1 MMKQELS
8 EKKTDQKKI
17 EMDFRQEDYD
27 GTQPKQ
33 HSNL

>member
-1 MMKQELS
+1 MSS
-8 EKKTDQKKI
+8 EKTVQKKI

-33 HSNL
+33 HSNLET